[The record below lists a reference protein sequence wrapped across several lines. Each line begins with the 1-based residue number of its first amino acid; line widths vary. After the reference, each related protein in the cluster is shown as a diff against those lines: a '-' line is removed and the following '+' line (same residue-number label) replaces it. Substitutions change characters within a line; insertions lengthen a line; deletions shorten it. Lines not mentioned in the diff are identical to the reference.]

1 MENALS
7 ERQQTILGLIVHE
20 YIETGEPIGSQTLL
34 SRFGLGISTATIRN
48 EMAALTRAGLLR
60 QPHTSGGRSPTEDG
74 YRYFVKGLL
83 GETELPSDEKR
94 LISHQFYQA
103 RADVDEWMRLAAS
116 VLAQQSQAAAVVTAP
131 HAARAVFKHLE
142 LIATHGRQVLLVLVL
157 QGGEVR
163 QQVLSLAEPVDQ
175 ETLSQLA
182 GRITDACAS
191 HDAAGVA
198 TAAAAFDTLGQEV
211 IHLLSDTLSR
221 ADALASGEI
230 YRDGLANVLD
240 HPDFTHPDAARH
252 ALRLLD
258 ERTLLEEVLSQVLTP
273 SVGGVQVV
281 IGGEGAW
288 EELRDCSMVLARY
301 GAAGFAT
308 GALGVLGPTR
318 MAYGRTIS
326 TVRYVSGLMSDLVF
340 ETFAGYPEPTP
351 PAEAHP

>member
-1 MENALS
+1 MEEPLS
-7 ERQQTILGLIVHE
+7 ERQETILGLIIHQ

-34 SRFGLGISTATIRN
+34 SRYDLGVSSATIRN
-48 EMAALTRAGLLR
+48 EMAGLTRAGLLR
-60 QPHTSGGRSPTEDG
+60 QPHTSGGRAPTEAG
-74 YRYFVKGLL
+74 YRYFVKVLL

-116 VLAQQSQAAAVVTAP
+116 VLAQQSQAAALVTAP

-142 LIATHGRQVLLVLVL
+142 LIGTHGRQVLLVLVL

-163 QQVLSLAEPVDQ
+163 QQVLTLAEPVGQ

-182 GRITDACAS
+182 GLITTACSGLDAG
-191 HDAAGVA
+191 GVA
-198 TAAAAFDTLGQEV
+198 RAGAAFDTLGQEV
-211 IHLLSDTLSR
+211 VRLVGETLSR
-221 ADALASGEI
+221 ADALSSGEV
-230 YRDGLANVLD
+230 YRDGLANVLE
-240 HPDFTHPDAARH
+240 HPDFSHPEAARH

-258 ERTLLEEVLSQVLTP
+258 ERSLLEDVLSQVLTP
-273 SVGGVQVV
+273 GVGSVQVV

-301 GAAGFAT
+301 GATGFAT

-340 ETFAGYPEPTP
+340 EAFAGTPGPTP
-351 PAEAHP
+351 ASEARP